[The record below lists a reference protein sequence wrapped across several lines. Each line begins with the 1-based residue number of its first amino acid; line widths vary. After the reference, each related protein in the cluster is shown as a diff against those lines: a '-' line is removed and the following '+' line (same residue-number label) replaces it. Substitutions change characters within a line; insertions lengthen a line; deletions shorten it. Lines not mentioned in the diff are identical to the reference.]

1 MDNEDN
7 FINMISSL
15 SSNQENERFNDSD
28 KIIDEIGFIDTMNS
42 LSLSNKNKKFDD
54 EYITNDK
61 RSMNEHNECYTR
73 ILETY
78 SYILEANILEK
89 NKLKKKIFPYMF
101 IYFNRYS
108 ISICCLFNNLFI

>member
-1 MDNEDN
+1 MDNKDN
-7 FINMISSL
+7 FINIMSSL
-15 SSNQENERFNDSD
+15 SSNQENARFDDSD
-28 KIIDEIGFIDTMNS
+28 KIIDETGFIDTMNS

-78 SYILEANILEK
+78 SYTLEANILEK
-89 NKLKKKIFPYMF
+89 NELKKRIFLCMF
-101 IYFNRYS
+101 RYFKMDSNKFY
-108 ISICCLFNNLFI
+108 CYFNNLFI

>member
-1 MDNEDN
+1 MDNKDN
-7 FINMISSL
+7 FINMMSSL
-15 SSNQENERFNDSD
+15 LSNQENEKFNDSD

-78 SYILEANILEK
+78 SYTFGK
-89 NKLKKKIFPYMF
+89 Y
-101 IYFNRYS
+101 
-108 ISICCLFNNLFI
+108 IS